1 MGDSLSY
8 PEEDDI
14 SRYGH
19 YLTRSQ
25 TALGVATAAHSRFD
39 RDVGDGGGDIEET
52 GNIVLKSIQ
61 RLVTAVMYGDERDVE
76 IASEDVQ
83 NAVVDLEEYVEE
95 AAEIGDNDKV
105 LKGVQILGEAKDMIE
120 ILPPPG
126 KPIPSPLSKSLQE
139 QLVSFDKGNL
149 NSVNM
154 PPALNMPPAQAKY
167 IGNKIQRDGWRKD
180 IEKKRDEINKCRRS
194 IKKAMR
200 NIKDLKME
208 IRKDKFKSIAKG
220 TAKQIKDAS
229 EYFQNQLS
237 ESKIPSVGGTLKA
250 EGTLP
255 VGDRLSDGSKGSA
268 FFHSIIGCEDKEDFE
283 HEFNIANRFFKKQ
296 YGLDFSDENPEVVK
310 DGLKRTIGDVVT
322 MEPFGLNHKITHKVE
337 TANMHIGELSP
348 AGSDVYDG
356 GFKVEVK
363 QPIELGGNF
372 EREAE
377 DAVVPAGTKMLHGY
391 MDLMDASG
399 DNSAVRIAYRTK
411 QPIVASGGNTYS
423 MVGNLVSHEA
433 PKLAIKRTL
442 YVNKK
447 GGDNHVVMATEFGH

>member
-1 MGDSLSY
+1 MSGLSEYQMGDQPLSHY
-8 PEEDDI
+8 DEDIPD
-14 SRYGH
+14 YGQAVIVPQNTVR
-19 YLTRSQ
+19 L
-25 TALGVATAAHSRFD
+25 ATSADGRFD
-39 RDVGDGGGDIEET
+39 GRVGNGGSDIEE
-52 GNIVLKSIQ
+52 SISKLSEAMQ
-61 RLVTAVMYGDERDVE
+61 QLYRAVMYGDERDIEEAADGVE
-76 IASEDVQ
+76 IAVD
-83 NAVVDLEEYVEE
+83 DLENTAKEGTTEE
-95 AAEIGDNDKV
+95 ADEAEDALDDAENQIMTFTEEIRRFNKKN
-105 LKGVQILGEAKDMIE
+105 LRETPKGAK
-120 ILPPPG
+120 
-126 KPIPSPLSKSLQE
+126 
-139 QLVSFDKGNL
+139 NL
-149 NSVNM
+149 RSTPNG
-154 PPALNMPPAQAKY
+154 AKY
-167 IGNKIQRDGWRKD
+167 IGTKEDRDGWRQD
-180 IEKKRDEINKCRRS
+180 IEQRQDEINQCRAKIMTAKREIS
-194 IKKAMR
+194 RFKRMITKDKRMERKKTIKKG
-200 NIKDLKME
+200 
-208 IRKDKFKSIAKG
+208 AK
-220 TAKQIKDAS
+220 TAYGRFYKAVKP
-229 EYFQNQLS
+229 S

-322 MEPFGLNHKITHKVE
+322 MEPFGMNHKITHKVE

-433 PKLAIKRTL
+433 PKFAIKRTL

>member
-1 MGDSLSY
+1 MSRLSGEDAMGDPMSPY
-8 PEEDDI
+8 EEDI
-14 SRYGH
+14 HNYGQAVIVPQNTVR
-19 YLTRSQ
+19 L
-25 TALGVATAAHSRFD
+25 ATSSGTHLKD
-39 RDVGDGGGDIEET
+39 DVGEGGGEIDESISKLIEAM
-52 GNIVLKSIQ
+52 Q
-61 RLVTAVMYGDERDVE
+61 RLSRAVTYGDESDVKDAADNVDNAVDDLQQDVE
-76 IASEDVQ
+76 RGASK
-83 NAVVDLEEYVEE
+83 EE
-95 AAEIGDNDKV
+95 AMKAENALGYAEEKTGDLLADIRSFNHGSLRSTRNMGAGTPATAKFIGDKENR
-105 LKGVQILGEAKDMIE
+105 DMYRERIQRQQQKINE
-120 ILPPPG
+120 CRATIT
-126 KPIPSPLSKSLQE
+126 
-139 QLVSFDKGNL
+139 
-149 NSVNM
+149 
-154 PPALNMPPAQAKY
+154 QAKREISSY
-167 IGNKIQRDGWRKD
+167 KRMITKDKRMERKAR
-180 IEKKRDEINKCRRS
+180 IVRGTRTAINK
-194 IKKAMR
+194 
-200 NIKDLKME
+200 
-208 IRKDKFKSIAKG
+208 
-220 TAKQIKDAS
+220 AS
-229 EYFQNQLS
+229 TFVKEQTETS
-237 ESKIPSVGGTLKA
+237 SKIPSVGGTLKA

-283 HEFNIANRFFKKQ
+283 NEFKIANRFFKKQ

-433 PKLAIKRTL
+433 PKFAIKRTL

-447 GGDNHVVMATEFGH
+447 GGENHVVMATEFGH

>member
-1 MGDSLSY
+1 MGDPMSPY
-8 PEEDDI
+8 EEDI
-14 SRYGH
+14 HNYGQAVTDPQN
-19 YLTRSQ
+19 LVR
-25 TALGVATAAHSRFD
+25 LATSADNRFGN
-39 RDVGDGGGDIEET
+39 DVGEGGGDIEE
-52 GNIVLKSIQ
+52 SISNLSEAMQ
-61 RLVTAVMYGDERDVE
+61 QLSRAVMYGDESDVNDASDNVDNAVDDLQQDVE
-76 IASEDVQ
+76 RGASK
-83 NAVVDLEEYVEE
+83 EE
-95 AAEIGDNDKV
+95 AMKAENALGYAEEKTGDLLADIRSFNRGSLRSTRNIGAGTSAAAKFIGD
-105 LKGVQILGEAKDMIE
+105 
-120 ILPPPG
+120 
-126 KPIPSPLSKSLQE
+126 KS
-139 QLVSFDKGNL
+139 D
-149 NSVNM
+149 
-154 PPALNMPPAQAKY
+154 
-167 IGNKIQRDGWRKD
+167 RDGWRQDIRLRQEKIDECRAVIMTAKREISRYKRMITKD
-180 IEKKRDEINKCRRS
+180 KRMER
-194 IKKAMR
+194 KAK
-200 NIKDLKME
+200 IVKGTKSA
-208 IRKDKFKSIAKG
+208 IRKTSDYVSSLAE
-220 TAKQIKDAS
+220 T
-229 EYFQNQLS
+229 S

>member
-8 PEEDDI
+8 PEDDDI
-14 SRYGH
+14 SRYGQNFI
-19 YLTRSQ
+19 RPQ
-25 TALGVATAAHSRFD
+25 NALGVATSADGRFGG
-39 RDVGDGGGDIEET
+39 RVGNGGIEET
-52 GNIVLKSIQ
+52 EKIVLQSIQ
-61 RLVTAVMYGDERDVE
+61 RLVTAVMYGDERAVE
-76 IASEDVQ
+76 NASEDVQ
-83 NAVVDLEEYVEE
+83 IAVNDLEEEVEN
-95 AAEIGDNDKV
+95 AADEGDKETLSEIDKQLAELDELIAQLQNGAPTAPPV
-105 LKGVQILGEAKDMIE
+105 PEKLRRMYAPTAK
-120 ILPPPG
+120 
-126 KPIPSPLSKSLQE
+126 
-139 QLVSFDKGNL
+139 
-149 NSVNM
+149 
-154 PPALNMPPAQAKY
+154 AKY
-167 IGNKIQRDGWRKD
+167 IGGKDERDSYRED
-180 IEKKRDEINKCRRS
+180 
-194 IKKAMR
+194 IKKKQDKIIRCRNEIYKARRQISRLKKMITKDKR
-200 NIKDLKME
+200 MERKENIK
-208 IRKDKFKSIAKG
+208 KG
-220 TAKQIKDAS
+220 ATAAYERFYEAVKP
-229 EYFQNQLS
+229 S

-322 MEPFGLNHKITHKVE
+322 MEPFGMNHNITHKVE

-433 PKLAIKRTL
+433 PKFAIKRTL

>member
-1 MGDSLSY
+1 MSRLSAEDEMGDTMSPY
-8 PEEDDI
+8 EQDNGIPD
-14 SRYGH
+14 YGQFVIEPQNAVR
-19 YLTRSQ
+19 L
-25 TALGVATAAHSRFD
+25 ATSSDTHFGGH
-39 RDVGDGGGDIEET
+39 VGEGGGDIEET
-52 GNIVLKSIQ
+52 GKDLFASIG
-61 RLVTAVMYGDERDVE
+61 RLGNAILNDDMKAATRAANDVNQ
-76 IASEDVQ
+76 DVQ
-83 NAVVDLEEYVEE
+83 DVLQE
-95 AAEIGDNDKV
+95 AEDAANKGDADKLTVAED
-105 LKGVQILGEAKDMIE
+105 ILNKSGKRLALMSRQS
-120 ILPPPG
+120 LPPRDRDDLYELAPT
-126 KPIPSPLSKSLQE
+126 PVYSILDL
-139 QLVSFDKGNL
+139 D
-149 NSVNM
+149 
-154 PPALNMPPAQAKY
+154 AKY
-167 IGNKIQRDGWRKD
+167 IGNKSDRDVKRGEIRK
-180 IEKKRDEINKCRRS
+180 KMDEIDDCRKNIR
-194 IKKAMR
+194 KAKR
-200 NIKDLKME
+200 EIAKLKME
-208 IRKDKFKSIAKG
+208 IRKDKLKSIRKRTG
-220 TAKQIKDAS
+220 KYIQKIITPS
-229 EYFQNQLS
+229 EG
-237 ESKIPSVGGTLKA
+237 KIPSVGGTLKA

-399 DNSAVRIAYRTK
+399 NNSAVRIAYRTK

>member
-1 MGDSLSY
+1 MSRLSGEDAMGDPMSPY
-8 PEEDDI
+8 EEDI
-14 SRYGH
+14 HNYGQAVIVPQNTVR
-19 YLTRSQ
+19 L
-25 TALGVATAAHSRFD
+25 ATSSGTHLKD
-39 RDVGDGGGDIEET
+39 DVGEGGGEIDESISNLIEAMQQ
-52 GNIVLKSIQ
+52 LS
-61 RLVTAVMYGDERDVE
+61 RAVTYGDESDVKDAADNVDNAVDDLQQDVE
-76 IASEDVQ
+76 RGASK
-83 NAVVDLEEYVEE
+83 EE
-95 AAEIGDNDKV
+95 AMKAENALGYAEKQTGDLLADIRSFNR
-105 LKGVQILGEAKDMIE
+105 G
-120 ILPPPG
+120 
-126 KPIPSPLSKSLQE
+126 SLRSTRNTGAATQA
-139 QLVSFDKGNL
+139 G
-149 NSVNM
+149 
-154 PPALNMPPAQAKY
+154 AKY
-167 IGNKIQRDGWRKD
+167 IGNKSDRDNWRDDIQSKQDD
-180 IEKKRDEINKCRRS
+180 IRECR
-194 IKKAMR
+194 R
-200 NIKDLKME
+200 NIKQAMKEIAVLKMK
-208 IRKDKFKSIAKG
+208 IRRDKFGSILKG
-220 TAKQIKDAS
+220 TSKHVKAAGGYIDK
-229 EYFQNQLS
+229 LGG
-237 ESKIPSVGGTLKA
+237 KIPSVGGTLKA

-283 HEFNIANRFFKKQ
+283 NEFKIANRFFKKQ

-433 PKLAIKRTL
+433 PKFAIKRTL

-447 GGDNHVVMATEFGH
+447 GGENHVVMATEFGH